1 VEGSYF
7 FAGGLLPE
15 KAAILIDGG
24 FLKKKL
30 RGLNRRFPIVADVTA
45 FVATTLAKPSLTG
58 VSVFRVYF
66 YDAPPYEGTASN
78 PISGAVTN
86 FSATVASRQNQ
97 ALLQSLELQPDF
109 AVRRGTLMLSGWKL
123 GNAAIRSLAAGARPI
138 AANDFVPDMGQKGVD
153 MRIGL
158 DIAWLSLKRIVDSV
172 VLVTGDSDF
181 VPAMKFARREGL
193 RVYLEAMGHAVRR
206 ELKVHADIV
215 L

>member
-1 VEGSYF
+1 M
-7 FAGGLLPE
+7 PE
-15 KAAILIDGG
+15 KAALLIDGG

-30 RGLNRRFPIVADVTA
+30 QGFNRRFPTVADVTN
-45 FVATTLAKPSLTG
+45 FVATTLAKPPLAG

-78 PISGAVTN
+78 PISGSITN
-86 FSATVASRQNQ
+86 FSGTVQSRQNQ
-97 ALLQSLELQPDF
+97 ALLQSLELQPNF
-109 AVRRGTLMLSGWKL
+109 AVRRGTLMVSGWKL

-158 DIAWLSLKRIVDSV
+158 DIAWLSLKQIVDSV

-193 RVYLEAMGHAVRR
+193 RVYLEALGHAVRR